1 MGIFKRAEPQP
12 THAPVKAAIGVAGIG
27 AYSTYNVS
35 TNTLRALALPVISR
49 AHDEIVSL
57 VSSLPLVEYAVQ
69 WNGEMYEEV
78 QIPGESWMR
87 RPDPDNTRQWFL
99 ARITSDLLLNG
110 RAFAYV
116 TKRFT
121 NGYPAAMVWLPV
133 ADVTTP
139 DQVGPLWYGR
149 SNEVMFN
156 GIKLDTRHVIQFL
169 NPNPGI
175 LQTGFRA
182 IEIAEKMDL
191 AAKRFA
197 SFEIASG
204 WLQQTPGTEPMSG
217 EELGELAEAWKTAR
231 SATNGAVA
239 ALNNAV
245 QWHESSMDPS
255 KLQLVEARRHQ
266 MTELANA
273 IGVPAYLV
281 GAPEGGGQTYAN
293 AQQARRDL
301 WELACKPLAQCIGE
315 TLSADTILP
324 PDRFCK
330 LDFSE
335 LEATNENGT
344 EETGQMQAREIAEII
359 QKIYLGVVNGVVSAP
374 EAREILNR
382 AGANLNPNSIPQL
395 ESRTNEN

>member
-1 MGIFKRAEPQP
+1 MGIFRRAEPAP

-27 AYSTYNVS
+27 NFSTYNTS

-49 AHDEIVSL
+49 AHDEIISL
-57 VSSLPLVEYAVQ
+57 VSSLPLVEYGVQ
-69 WNGEMYEEV
+69 WNGEMYEEI
-78 QIPGESWMR
+78 QIPGETWMR

-99 ARITSDLLLNG
+99 ARITSDLLMNG
-110 RAFAYV
+110 RAFAYI
-116 TKRFT
+116 TRRYE
-121 NGYPAAMVWLPV
+121 NGFPAAMVWLPN
-133 ADVTTP
+133 ADISTP
-139 DQVGPLWYGR
+139 DQVGPLFFGR
-149 SNEVMFN
+149 SKEVMFN
-156 GIKLDTRHVIQFL
+156 GVRLDNRHVIQFL
-169 NPNPGI
+169 NPNPGL
-175 LQTGFRA
+175 LQTGRRA
-182 IEIAEKMDL
+182 IEIAERLDR
-191 AAKRFA
+191 ASQRFA

-231 SATNGAVA
+231 SSANGAVA

-245 QWHESSMDPS
+245 SWHESSMDPS

-301 WELACKPLAQCIGE
+301 WELACKPLALCIGE
-315 TLSADTILP
+315 TLSADDILP
-324 PDRFCK
+324 RGRFCK

-335 LEATNENGT
+335 ME
-344 EETGQMQAREIAEII
+344 
-359 QKIYLGVVNGVVSAP
+359 
-374 EAREILNR
+374 
-382 AGANLNPNSIPQL
+382 L
-395 ESRTNEN
+395 ESEVINQPQEVNQ

>member
-1 MGIFKRAEPQP
+1 MGIFRRTQSLDSVQ
-12 THAPVKAAIGVAGIG
+12 PVKAAIGVAGIG
-27 AYSTYNVS
+27 QYSTYNVS
-35 TNTLRALALPVISR
+35 TNSLRALALPVISR

-69 WNGEMYEEV
+69 WNGEMYEEM
-78 QIPGESWMR
+78 QIPGETWMR
-87 RPDPDNTRQWFL
+87 RPDPDNTRQWWL

-116 TKRFT
+116 TRRYE
-121 NGYPAAMVWLPV
+121 NGFPAAMVWLPV

-139 DQVGPLWYGR
+139 DQVGPLWFGR
-149 SNEVMFN
+149 SREIMFN
-156 GIKLDTRHVIQFL
+156 GVKLDPQHVIQFL
-169 NPNPGI
+169 NPNPGL

-182 IEIAEKMDL
+182 IEIAERMDM

-204 WLQQTPGTEPMSG
+204 WLQQTPGSEPMSG

-301 WELACKPLAQCIGE
+301 WELACKPLALCIGE
-315 TLSADTILP
+315 TLSSDDILP
-324 PDRFCK
+324 RGRFCK

-335 LEATNENGT
+335 YEVEGEVMNT
-344 EETGQMQAREIAEII
+344 
-359 QKIYLGVVNGVVSAP
+359 
-374 EAREILNR
+374 
-382 AGANLNPNSIPQL
+382 PQQ
-395 ESRTNEN
+395 EQVTQ

>member
-1 MGIFKRAEPQP
+1 MGIFKRAEPLP
-12 THAPVKAAIGVAGIG
+12 TSAPVKAAIGVAGIG
-27 AYSTYNVS
+27 QYSTYNIS

-49 AHDEIVSL
+49 AHDEIISL
-57 VSSLPLVEYAVQ
+57 VSSLPIVEYGVQ
-69 WNGEMYEEV
+69 WNGEMYEEI
-78 QIPGESWMR
+78 QIPGETWMR
-87 RPDPDNTRQWFL
+87 RPDPDNTRQWWI
-99 ARITSDLLLNG
+99 ARITSDLLMHG

-116 TKRFT
+116 TRRYE
-121 NGYPAAMVWLPV
+121 NGFPAAMVWLPV
-133 ADVTTP
+133 ADITTP
-139 DQVGPLWYGR
+139 DQVGPLWFGR
-149 SNEVMFN
+149 SKEVMFN
-156 GIKLDTRHVIQFL
+156 GVQLDTRHVIQFL
-169 NPNPGI
+169 NPNPGL

-182 IEIAEKMDL
+182 IEIAERLDM

-217 EELGELAEAWKTAR
+217 DELGELAEAWKTAR
-231 SATNGAVA
+231 SSVNGAVA

-245 QWHESSMDPS
+245 NWHESSMDPS

-293 AQQARRDL
+293 AQQARKDL

-315 TLSADTILP
+315 TLSADEIIP
-324 PDRFCK
+324 RGRFAK

-335 LEATNENGT
+335 YEMEG
-344 EETGQMQAREIAEII
+344 ETMNTPQQE
-359 QKIYLGVVNGVVSAP
+359 QVN
-374 EAREILNR
+374 
-382 AGANLNPNSIPQL
+382 Q
-395 ESRTNEN
+395 